1 MSARVKPQPRP
12 IDEAVGH
19 YVTRAREA
27 RDAGPAEFDIEPT
40 LWQRRAES
48 ASDELALARTDGVD
62 ALQFTPR
69 FEKLSW
75 EELLATLIKRS
86 HESATQ
92 VPEPVQTETL
102 PSTDEVIDDAVDVI
116 NRVRNAIRGPAEER
130 AQWQP
135 IYDRV
140 FAGRE
145 VTRTRNG
152 YETEL
157 KAIDAAIVSLDT
169 KAPTELVALRPSIAT
184 TIQGLNDALR
194 PRGRPTAPPTP
205 PKRTREAEIDALA
218 IKLALGDLL
227 RWSAVVA
234 PAKRDAALRRVI
246 EPPPRRPSTAA
257 PTPPVTPPTAPLT
270 TEVPLTP
277 ADEDC

>member
-12 IDEAVGH
+12 IDEAVEH

-75 EELLATLIKRS
+75 EELLGTLVKRS
-86 HESATQ
+86 HASASQ
-92 VPEPVQTETL
+92 VPEPVQSENP
-102 PSTDEVIDDAVDVI
+102 PSTDEVINKAADVV

-130 AQWQP
+130 ALWEP
-135 IYDRV
+135 IYEFV
-140 FAGRE
+140 FSGRE
-145 VTRTRNG
+145 ITRTRNG

-157 KAIDAAIVSLDT
+157 KAIDAAIVTLGG
-169 KAPTELVALRPSIAT
+169 KAPAELVALRPGIGA
-184 TIQGLNDALR
+184 TIQTLNDALR
-194 PRGRPTAPPTP
+194 PRGRPVTPPAPPR
-205 PKRTREAEIDALA
+205 RTREAEIDALA
-218 IKLALGDLL
+218 LKLALGDLL
-227 RWSAVVA
+227 RWSSVVA
-234 PAKRDAALRRVI
+234 TPKRDAALRRVI
-246 EPPPRRPSTAA
+246 DPPPRRPNTAA
-257 PTPPVTPPTAPLT
+257 PTPTTTPLT
-270 TEVPLTP
+270 TTETP
-277 ADEDC
+277 TGETC